1 MHGSEGPFRVGWGVS
16 DEQDHLALSSGQVVA
31 LTGFGKDKA
40 LRVLKELA
48 AKGLIRIQD
57 SGRGTRHVMG

>member
-1 MHGSEGPFRVGWGVS
+1 VS

-57 SGRGTRHVMG
+57 SGRGTRHVMS